1 MEWGDI
7 SRSAVQLLAR
17 KSQHFG
23 HFLEKSTLLLKL
35 RCAYFLGQAKGMV
48 VKIRIF
54 PKGIKSKQKTV
65 CSCFVKSLTALCY
78 QHIRG
83 GVVWKAVSQTIG
95 WVTAFCV
102 SDMGVKGGWVTKTL
116 CASVIS
122 CSFHW
127 RQLTSV
133 RKGMH
138 WTPINAMREESWLM
152 LTTHPW
158 SPWQPKA
165 ICAK

>member
-1 MEWGDI
+1 M
-7 SRSAVQLLAR
+7 STLL
-17 KSQHFG
+17 G
-23 HFLEKSTLLLKL
+23 HFLEKSTPLLKL
-35 RCAYFLGQAKGMV
+35 RCASFSDTFSGKRYGCQNQIV
-48 VKIRIF
+48 RYCICIF

-65 CSCFVKSLTALCY
+65 CSCFVFTALCY

-102 SDMGVKGGWVTKTL
+102 SDMEVKGGWITKTL

-122 CSFHW
+122 CFFHW

-133 RKGMH
+133 SKGMH
-138 WTPINAMREESWLM
+138 WTPINAMGEESWLM